1 MSHNG
6 VSVQFIS
13 FTMTKILFTNNDN
26 DNKNKEMRR
35 GSTFGQ
41 GSLQIQLVSIHNRDR
56 KVQRV

>member
-26 DNKNKEMRR
+26 DDKNKEMKQ
-35 GSTFGQ
+35 GSTFGP
-41 GSLQIQLVSIHNRDR
+41 GSLQI
-56 KVQRV
+56 